1 MEAQKSDPTTLKK
14 CADEIKRLQAKVQKL
29 VSNNDTLSKQMQACM
44 VGESSET
51 PVGEQIYANVCEQ
64 VTDKFINGEITYEE
78 RTALLEAAQGRVM
91 VENADLIEEGV
102 LQKISDKIQN
112 QKISGSVEQLRAKY
126 LSNMQ
131 EVKRTEKRINELKQV
146 LSRRDIDPIVAKKTA
161 REINQLQAKAKKLES
176 DANFAYKKMS
186 AQDFKNA
193 PREKFNNKLAQTKP
207 VAQ

>member
-1 MEAQKSDPTTLKK
+1 M
-14 CADEIKRLQAKVQKL
+14 
-29 VSNNDTLSKQMQACM
+29 
-44 VGESSET
+44 GES
-51 PVGEQIYANVCEQ
+51 VNDKIYANVCEQ
-64 VTDKFINGEITYEE
+64 VTDKYIGGEITYEE
-78 RTALLEAAQGRVM
+78 RETLLEATRDRVI